1 MGRAHPRLSPLSSA
15 VPFLLRSVYF
25 SLSESEEKEEE
36 VEEEEK
42 KDAISKYHLLLKW
55 PKPTTDGERQT
66 HIFIVRG
73 LCKTGRQL
81 HNIVPMT

>member
-15 VPFLLRSVYF
+15 VPFLLRSVYWLYF
-25 SLSESEEKEEE
+25 SLSESEKKKRRK
-36 VEEEEK
+36 EK
-42 KDAISKYHLLLKW
+42 KDAISKYNLLLKW
-55 PKPTTDGERQT
+55 PKPTTDGERQI

-81 HNIVPMT
+81 HNIVPIT